1 MKTPLTFLLALTF
14 LFLFS
19 GSSVVFGG
27 DWQDATDAFNRKDY
41 KTVHRLLTPLA
52 EQGDAS
58 AQYNLGQMYRKGEGV
73 PLNYKEAAKWYR
85 LAAEQ
90 GDASAQFNL
99 GKMYFKAQVPL
110 NYKEAAKWYRLAA
123 DQGHGS
129 AQNNLGWMYREG
141 EGVPQDYVLAHMWFN
156 LAASNSASNPL
167 EGLTEKL
174 NRNTVEKK
182 MTPSQIEKAKEMAI
196 NWKPKTQKVR
206 VRPLEELDSELEPA
220 VVTDEELVKKIIIIM
235 GCDLCHKIPGI
246 DFAVGILGPALS
258 LDQIKSSFNNPN
270 YKGKAKDL
278 REYIEESI
286 LNPSAYVVFND
297 LEGETYPNIHPSN
310 HFGQMLSDKALNKIV
325 DFLMK

>member
-1 MKTPLTFLLALTF
+1 MKTKPLSFLLALTF

-19 GSSVVFGG
+19 GSSVVVADDF
-27 DWQDATDAFNRKDY
+27 QDATDAFNRKDY

-58 AQYNLGQMYRKGEGV
+58 AQYNLGQMYRKGEG
-73 PLNYKEAAKWYR
+73 
-85 LAAEQ
+85 
-90 GDASAQFNL
+90 
-99 GKMYFKAQVPL
+99 VPL

-182 MTPSQIEKAKEMAI
+182 MTPSQIEKAKEMAR
-196 NWKPKTQKVR
+196 NWKPKK
-206 VRPLEELDSELEPA
+206 
-220 VVTDEELVKKIIIIM
+220 
-235 GCDLCHKIPGI
+235 
-246 DFAVGILGPALS
+246 
-258 LDQIKSSFNNPN
+258 
-270 YKGKAKDL
+270 
-278 REYIEESI
+278 
-286 LNPSAYVVFND
+286 
-297 LEGETYPNIHPSN
+297 
-310 HFGQMLSDKALNKIV
+310 
-325 DFLMK
+325 